1 MLSKNNYK
9 EKLRKMEPRKERFS
23 IRKFSIGAASVLI
36 GFFFM
41 GIESQNVHADTLAPS
56 QNKEVNKVKTPTVQ
70 NEKINLG
77 KNTEVTLNNGKTSDI
92 TSEKNITSNDTNVQ
106 NNRERVADNN
116 AVSLQKE
123 KASDVTTGKNVTS
136 NASNAQSST
145 DKTTNNQIALKQKKV
160 TPSVTPSVNTTNNK
174 SNVLSNQNTPQ
185 INNQVSTSNKQI
197 LATSNVAQVSNFA
210 DFTSALINKDINE
223 IDFTNDISSST
234 GQSALNT
241 SLLSGEL
248 SANSSN
254 PFNSTYKDIAR
265 TLTINGQNHTL
276 DLGNNYIAFY
286 NQNVNSSFWNLT
298 LKNMTLKAND
308 NAGYSPFYFQ
318 NMGTN
323 QQKNSSI
330 TFDNVNANLSK
341 TQLFYGEDTPVILA
355 GNTTIKDDLGKTGLG
370 SLGAGYYNGIVCRS
384 LTVTPDANVT
394 MTVNTPDYAMNLWKP
409 TPGAYVEE
417 NNNAVWLNSDD
428 GNITIGKNAKFT
440 INSITQ
446 DMRGLASRAAGSTM
460 KVEDGAQVVMNLA
473 NGHSTAIFAGNLD
486 VGKNA
491 SIDITTMQDNNSEAA
506 SLPIAGATVVNS
518 PLNWTN
524 GVLNANGYHYAPIS
538 IGSFTFLQPLTHET
552 HAINMEQGSTIRI
565 YRGKANTI
573 TPLISF
579 GSGSSNS
586 NKTYTMTVGKGAT
599 LDLQDGAYGTV
610 RAYTSYTMG
619 LANSFPHAVE
629 GPLNSQPASFYPC
642 GLITMFG
649 VNGVNSLTFN
659 SPKYVN
665 LQRTDTTKTGSLIR
679 LEGGTNEV
687 NVNGSSI
694 DSIPTSAYD
703 VKQTMLGKDSQTW
716 QISNLTTYNGIGN
729 TGLAFMPAGKKQNSV
744 LSTNAETY
752 TMGMSN
758 GKVLMSPT
766 QSGLN
771 TYQYNN
777 GVIDQGA
784 PTQTGGNYVQSKD
797 NLKSFLDNFN
807 WWTPAQI
814 SFTSF
819 DLDNSKYTP
828 QTKGIEVTYYSTKPN
843 VVRSTK
849 PITFLNAE
857 GQEVTNVPLLSTANG
872 QAFTLQTS
880 SSSSI
885 ATYALDTQAND
896 EIPEGTTINSQT
908 GAISFIPTADEVGKT
923 FNVPVLVRYADFSQM
938 PVIIPVKV
946 IAATDAQQYPAVGQ
960 DITTPAGIV
969 PPAEKGI
976 KNTAELPE
984 GTKYSWKNI
993 PVVPDKSGQTVKA
1006 TVVVTYPDNSTN
1018 EVPVTITTTE
1028 EQKETDADKYAP
1040 VAQPIT
1046 TPAGVMPN
1054 PEEGIKNTAE
1064 LPEGTKY
1071 SWENKPVI
1079 PNESGKTINST
1090 VVVTYPDG
1098 SQDKVDVP
1106 ITTTENEAEKF
1117 DNNNKDNA
1125 LISGL
1130 TVTQGQKV
1138 VPSDALKAIKDPDA
1152 NNVKSATF
1160 KETVNTDIVGE
1171 KNYPA
1176 TVTFNDGSTTTVNIP
1191 VTVKPG
1197 ESEAEKFNE
1206 ANKDNALV
1214 QGITVK
1220 KGANVFPAEAI
1231 DGIKEAEKNHVKEA
1245 VFNEK
1250 VDTTTVGIKD
1260 YAVTVTFDDNSTTTV
1275 EMPVTVA
1282 EETDAD
1288 KFNEN
1293 NKDNVLIKG
1302 LVVTQGEKVT
1312 ASDALKAIKDPDAN
1326 NIKGATFN
1334 ENVNTNN
1341 IGRQFYPATV
1351 TFNDGS
1357 TTIVNIPVTVQA
1369 ATTDAD
1375 KYKPESQPIDVPVGG
1390 ELPDPSTGI
1399 KNKDEMPSGTKYDW
1413 DKKPAVPTKVG
1424 EKTEGTVKV
1433 TYPDGSSTTVPVEVN
1448 GTEPSGKETDADKYK
1463 PENQPIDVPVG
1474 GELPDPSTGI
1484 KNKADLPSGTKY
1496 DWDKKP
1502 AVPTKPGEKTE
1513 GTVKV
1518 TYPDGSSTTVP
1529 VEVNGTEPSG
1539 KETDADKY
1547 KPESQPIDVP
1557 AGGELPDPSTGIKNK
1572 DDMPSGTKYDWDKK
1586 PAVPTKVGE
1595 KTEGTVKVTYP
1606 DGSSTT
1612 VPVEVNGTEPSDKET
1627 DADKYK
1633 PETQPI
1639 DVPAGGQLPDA
1650 SSAIKNKDDLP
1661 SGTTIDWDKK
1671 PAVPTKPGEKTE
1683 GTVKVTYPDGSSTTV
1698 PVEVNGTEP
1707 SGKETDADKYKPET
1721 QPIDVPAGGQL
1732 PDPSTGIKN
1741 KDDLP
1746 SGTTI
1751 DWDKKPAVP
1760 TKPGEKTEGTIK
1772 VTYPDGS
1779 STTVPVEV
1787 NGTEPSEK
1795 ETDADKYKPETQPID
1810 VPAGGQLPDAS
1821 SAIKNKNDM
1830 PNGTK
1835 YVWKVKPDLSLTG
1848 NHSGVITVEFPDGSS
1863 VDIKVKVN
1871 VDTEKFGK
1879 KEIVENQNNDNLH
1892 VVNGIKKFESS
1903 NTNTAKATTVTEN
1916 KAAQAKKIL
1925 PQTGSRSEETAGI
1938 LGLAIAAIGS
1948 LLGLGVNRKKR
1959 QK

>member
-77 KNTEVTLNNGKTSDI
+77 KNTEVTLNNEKTSDI
-92 TSEKNITSNDTNVQ
+92 TSKKNITSNDTNVQ
-106 NNRERVADNN
+106 NNRERVADKNT
-116 AVSLQKE
+116 VSLQKE

-145 DKTTNNQIALKQKKV
+145 DKTTNNQIALKQKQV
-160 TPSVTPSVNTTNNK
+160 TPSVALSVNTTSNK
-174 SNVLSNQNTPQ
+174 SNVLSNKNTPQ
-185 INNQVSTSNKQI
+185 INNQVATNNKQV

-286 NQNVNSSFWNLT
+286 NQNVNSNFWNLT

-355 GNTTIKDDLGKTGLG
+355 GNTIIKDDLGKTGLG

-440 INSITQ
+440 INSTTQ
-446 DMRGLASRAAGSTM
+446 DMRGLASRAPGSTM

-565 YRGKANTI
+565 HRGKANTI

-579 GSGSSNS
+579 GSGSSNN

-629 GPLNSQPASFYPC
+629 GLLNSQPTSFYPC

-694 DSIPTSAYD
+694 NSIPTSAYD
-703 VKQTMLGKDSQTW
+703 VKQTMLGKDSQNW
-716 QISNLTTYNGIGN
+716 QISQLTTYNGIGN

-777 GVIDQGA
+777 GVIAQGA
-784 PTQTGGNYVQSKD
+784 PTQNGGNYVQSKD

-819 DLDNSKYTP
+819 DLDNSKYIP
-828 QTKGIEVTYYSTKPN
+828 QTEGIEVTYYSTKPN

-857 GQEVTNVPLLSTANG
+857 GQEVTNVPLLANG
-872 QAFTLQTS
+872 QAFTLQPS

-885 ATYALDTQAND
+885 ATYALDTQTND
-896 EIPEGTTINSQT
+896 EIPEGTTINPQT
-908 GAISFIPTADEVGKT
+908 GAISFIPIADEVGKT
-923 FNVPVLVRYADFSQM
+923 YNVPVLVRYADFSQM
-938 PVIIPVKV
+938 SVTIPVKV
-946 IAATDAQQYPAVGQ
+946 VAATDAQQYPAVGQ

-984 GTKYSWKNI
+984 GTKYSW
-993 PVVPDKSGQTVKA
+993 
-1006 TVVVTYPDNSTN
+1006 
-1018 EVPVTITTTE
+1018 
-1028 EQKETDADKYAP
+1028 
-1040 VAQPIT
+1040 
-1046 TPAGVMPN
+1046 
-1054 PEEGIKNTAE
+1054 
-1064 LPEGTKY
+1064 
-1071 SWENKPVI
+1071 ENKPII

-1130 TVTQGQKV
+1130 TVTQGEKV
-1138 VPSDALKAIKDPDA
+1138 APSDALKAIKDPDA

-1160 KETVNTDIVGE
+1160 KETVNTDIVGK

-1176 TVTFNDGSTTTVNIP
+1176 TVTFNDGSTTIVNIP
-1191 VTVKPG
+1191 VTVKPD

-1220 KGANVFPAEAI
+1220 KGASVFPAEAI
-1231 DGIKEAEKNHVKEA
+1231 DGIKEPDKNHVKEA

-1250 VDTTTVGIKD
+1250 VDTTTAGTKD
-1260 YAVTVTFDDNSTTTV
+1260 YAVTVTFDDNSTATV
-1275 EMPVTVA
+1275 EMPVTVV

-1293 NKDNVLIKG
+1293 N
-1302 LVVTQGEKVT
+1302 E
-1312 ASDALKAIKDPDAN
+1312 
-1326 NIKGATFN
+1326 
-1334 ENVNTNN
+1334 
-1341 IGRQFYPATV
+1341 IGRA
-1351 TFNDGS
+1351 
-1357 TTIVNIPVTVQA
+1357 
-1369 ATTDAD
+1369 
-1375 KYKPESQPIDVPVGG
+1375 
-1390 ELPDPSTGI
+1390 
-1399 KNKDEMPSGTKYDW
+1399 
-1413 DKKPAVPTKVG
+1413 
-1424 EKTEGTVKV
+1424 
-1433 TYPDGSSTTVPVEVN
+1433 
-1448 GTEPSGKETDADKYK
+1448 
-1463 PENQPIDVPVG
+1463 
-1474 GELPDPSTGI
+1474 
-1484 KNKADLPSGTKY
+1484 
-1496 DWDKKP
+1496 
-1502 AVPTKPGEKTE
+1502 
-1513 GTVKV
+1513 
-1518 TYPDGSSTTVP
+1518 
-1529 VEVNGTEPSG
+1529 
-1539 KETDADKY
+1539 
-1547 KPESQPIDVP
+1547 
-1557 AGGELPDPSTGIKNK
+1557 
-1572 DDMPSGTKYDWDKK
+1572 
-1586 PAVPTKVGE
+1586 
-1595 KTEGTVKVTYP
+1595 
-1606 DGSSTT
+1606 
-1612 VPVEVNGTEPSDKET
+1612 
-1627 DADKYK
+1627 
-1633 PETQPI
+1633 
-1639 DVPAGGQLPDA
+1639 
-1650 SSAIKNKDDLP
+1650 
-1661 SGTTIDWDKK
+1661 
-1671 PAVPTKPGEKTE
+1671 
-1683 GTVKVTYPDGSSTTV
+1683 
-1698 PVEVNGTEP
+1698 
-1707 SGKETDADKYKPET
+1707 
-1721 QPIDVPAGGQL
+1721 
-1732 PDPSTGIKN
+1732 
-1741 KDDLP
+1741 
-1746 SGTTI
+1746 
-1751 DWDKKPAVP
+1751 
-1760 TKPGEKTEGTIK
+1760 
-1772 VTYPDGS
+1772 
-1779 STTVPVEV
+1779 
-1787 NGTEPSEK
+1787 
-1795 ETDADKYKPETQPID
+1795 
-1810 VPAGGQLPDAS
+1810 
-1821 SAIKNKNDM
+1821 
-1830 PNGTK
+1830 
-1835 YVWKVKPDLSLTG
+1835 
-1848 NHSGVITVEFPDGSS
+1848 
-1863 VDIKVKVN
+1863 
-1871 VDTEKFGK
+1871 
-1879 KEIVENQNNDNLH
+1879 H
-1892 VVNGIKKFESS
+1892 V
-1903 NTNTAKATTVTEN
+1903 
-1916 KAAQAKKIL
+1916 
-1925 PQTGSRSEETAGI
+1925 
-1938 LGLAIAAIGS
+1938 
-1948 LLGLGVNRKKR
+1948 
-1959 QK
+1959 

>member
-77 KNTEVTLNNGKTSDI
+77 KNTEVTLNNEKTSDI
-92 TSEKNITSNDTNVQ
+92 TSKKNITSNDTNVQ
-106 NNRERVADNN
+106 NNRERVADKNT
-116 AVSLQKE
+116 VSLQKE

-145 DKTTNNQIALKQKKV
+145 DKTTNNQIALKQKQV
-160 TPSVTPSVNTTNNK
+160 TPSVAPSVNTTSNK
-174 SNVLSNQNTPQ
+174 SNVLSNKNTPQ
-185 INNQVSTSNKQI
+185 INNQVATNNKQV

-286 NQNVNSSFWNLT
+286 NQNVNSNFWNLT

-355 GNTTIKDDLGKTGLG
+355 GNTIIKDDLGKNGLG

-440 INSITQ
+440 INSTTQ

-565 YRGKANTI
+565 HRGKANTI

-579 GSGSSNS
+579 GSGSSNN

-629 GPLNSQPASFYPC
+629 GPLNSQPTSFYPC

-694 DSIPTSAYD
+694 NSIPTSAYD
-703 VKQTMLGKDSQTW
+703 VKQTMLGKDSQNW
-716 QISNLTTYNGIGN
+716 QISQLTTYNGIGN

-777 GVIDQGA
+777 GVIAQGA

-819 DLDNSKYTP
+819 DLDNSKYIP
-828 QTKGIEVTYYSTKPN
+828 QTEGIEVTYYSTKPN

-857 GQEVTNVPLLSTANG
+857 GQEVTNVPLLANG
-872 QAFTLQTS
+872 QAFTLQPS

-885 ATYALDTQAND
+885 ATYALDTQTND
-896 EIPEGTTINSQT
+896 EIPEGTTINPQT

-923 FNVPVLVRYADFSQM
+923 YNVPVLVRYADFSQM
-938 PVIIPVKV
+938 SVTIPVKV
-946 IAATDAQQYPAVGQ
+946 VAATDAQQYPAVGQ

-984 GTKYSWKNI
+984 GTKYSW
-993 PVVPDKSGQTVKA
+993 
-1006 TVVVTYPDNSTN
+1006 
-1018 EVPVTITTTE
+1018 
-1028 EQKETDADKYAP
+1028 
-1040 VAQPIT
+1040 
-1046 TPAGVMPN
+1046 
-1054 PEEGIKNTAE
+1054 
-1064 LPEGTKY
+1064 
-1071 SWENKPVI
+1071 ENKPII

-1130 TVTQGQKV
+1130 TVTQGEKV
-1138 VPSDALKAIKDPDA
+1138 APSDALKAIKDPDA

-1160 KETVNTDIVGE
+1160 KETVNTDIVGK

-1191 VTVKPG
+1191 VTV
-1197 ESEAEKFNE
+1197 
-1206 ANKDNALV
+1206 
-1214 QGITVK
+1214 
-1220 KGANVFPAEAI
+1220 
-1231 DGIKEAEKNHVKEA
+1231 
-1245 VFNEK
+1245 
-1250 VDTTTVGIKD
+1250 
-1260 YAVTVTFDDNSTTTV
+1260 
-1275 EMPVTVA
+1275 
-1282 EETDAD
+1282 
-1288 KFNEN
+1288 
-1293 NKDNVLIKG
+1293 
-1302 LVVTQGEKVT
+1302 
-1312 ASDALKAIKDPDAN
+1312 
-1326 NIKGATFN
+1326 
-1334 ENVNTNN
+1334 
-1341 IGRQFYPATV
+1341 
-1351 TFNDGS
+1351 
-1357 TTIVNIPVTVQA
+1357 QA
-1369 ATTDAD
+1369 
-1375 KYKPESQPIDVPVGG
+1375 PI
-1390 ELPDPSTGI
+1390 
-1399 KNKDEMPSGTKYDW
+1399 
-1413 DKKPAVPTKVG
+1413 
-1424 EKTEGTVKV
+1424 
-1433 TYPDGSSTTVPVEVN
+1433 
-1448 GTEPSGKETDADKYK
+1448 
-1463 PENQPIDVPVG
+1463 
-1474 GELPDPSTGI
+1474 
-1484 KNKADLPSGTKY
+1484 
-1496 DWDKKP
+1496 
-1502 AVPTKPGEKTE
+1502 
-1513 GTVKV
+1513 
-1518 TYPDGSSTTVP
+1518 
-1529 VEVNGTEPSG
+1529 
-1539 KETDADKY
+1539 
-1547 KPESQPIDVP
+1547 
-1557 AGGELPDPSTGIKNK
+1557 
-1572 DDMPSGTKYDWDKK
+1572 
-1586 PAVPTKVGE
+1586 
-1595 KTEGTVKVTYP
+1595 
-1606 DGSSTT
+1606 
-1612 VPVEVNGTEPSDKET
+1612 T

-1650 SSAIKNKDDLP
+1650 SSAIKNKD
-1661 SGTTIDWDKK
+1661 KM
-1671 PAVPTKPGEKTE
+1671 
-1683 GTVKVTYPDGSSTTV
+1683 
-1698 PVEVNGTEP
+1698 
-1707 SGKETDADKYKPET
+1707 
-1721 QPIDVPAGGQL
+1721 PI
-1732 PDPSTGIKN
+1732 
-1741 KDDLP
+1741 
-1746 SGTTI
+1746 
-1751 DWDKKPAVP
+1751 
-1760 TKPGEKTEGTIK
+1760 
-1772 VTYPDGS
+1772 
-1779 STTVPVEV
+1779 
-1787 NGTEPSEK
+1787 
-1795 ETDADKYKPETQPID
+1795 
-1810 VPAGGQLPDAS
+1810 
-1821 SAIKNKNDM
+1821 
-1830 PNGTK
+1830 GTK
-1835 YVWKVKPDLSLTG
+1835 YSWKVTPDLSTVG
-1848 NHSGVITVEFPDGSS
+1848 THTGVITVEFPDGSS
-1863 VDIKVKVN
+1863 VDVMVKTY
-1871 VDTEKFGK
+1871 VDSGLAAKT
-1879 KEIVENQNNDNLH
+1879 DNKS
-1892 VVNGIKKFESS
+1892 ITTS
-1903 NTNTAKATTVTEN
+1903 NTSYKLREENSNTHIAEAATIAKN
-1916 KAAQAKKIL
+1916 KAAQTNKTL
-1925 PQTGSRSEETAGI
+1925 PQTDSKSEEIAGI

-1948 LLGLGVNRKKR
+1948 LLGLGLNRKKR